1 MTEPAR
7 ESDVCVIVEG
17 AYPYVTGGVASWLQE
32 LITSLPDITF
42 SVLAIKADE
51 HTQPWH
57 VTPPPNVIEIVEVP
71 LSFAPRRPAAVA
83 PRIADRIGRL
93 LHQFLETGA
102 PDLLRSLNAELGAL
116 RPTPRVGDIMSS
128 PEMFAILSGHYRKAF
143 PSASF
148 HHFFWATRILL
159 GGLLAVLLAPLPRA
173 RIYHTLSTGFAG
185 LLAARAT
192 YETGRPAFL
201 TEHGIY
207 LLERQI
213 EIMMAEWM
221 GDQTETGL
229 VLAREHHDLRD
240 LWSAAFESYAHGC
253 YDACSPIIAL
263 YGANSEVQARLG
275 AQRDRLRV
283 IPNGI
288 RPERFADVV
297 SNRDE
302 AKPLIALIGRVVPI
316 KDIKTFIRAAALV
329 HAAFPQ
335 ARFAVL
341 GPKDED
347 ADYAADCDA
356 LVAELGMEDVIAFP
370 GRVNVVD
377 WMPQIDILVLT
388 SLSEAQPLVILE
400 AGACGIPSVA
410 PDVGSCREL
419 IEGTSPGARHGG
431 IITALV
437 DPEATST
444 ALLRLLRDPALR
456 AEMGQAMQDRVHA
469 DYDWSGI
476 VAQYRRIYTGS
487 AESVAGNEAGDTPGA
502 SAPDLPPVRPI
513 EIAPVR

>member
-1 MTEPAR
+1 MTADPQ

-17 AYPYVTGGVASWLQE
+17 AYPFVTGGVASWLQE
-32 LITSLPDITF
+32 LITSLPDLTF
-42 SVLAIKADE
+42 SILAIKADE
-51 HTQPWH
+51 NPQAWH
-57 VTPPPNVIEIVEVP
+57 VTPPENVVEVVEVP
-71 LSFAPRRPAAVA
+71 LSFAPTRPTALPA
-83 PRIADRIGRL
+83 RFSERIGRL
-93 LHQFLETGA
+93 ILEFLEDGS
-102 PDLLRSLNAELGAL
+102 PEVLRSLTRELAAQK
-116 RPTPRVGDIMSS
+116 PTPRVGDIMSS
-128 PEMFAILSGHYRKAF
+128 PELFAILAEHYEQKF
-143 PSASF
+143 PAASF

-173 RIYHTLSTGFAG
+173 KIYHTLSTGFAG

-229 VLAREHHDLRD
+229 VLQRDHYDLRD
-240 LWSAAFESYAHGC
+240 LWSAAFQSYARGC
-253 YDACSPIIAL
+253 YDACNPIISL

-275 AQRDRLRV
+275 ARRDRLRV
-283 IPNGI
+283 LPNGI
-288 RPERFADVV
+288 RPARFADIVPE
-297 SNRDE
+297 RDE
-302 AKPLIALIGRVVPI
+302 ARPLVALIGRVVPI
-316 KDIKTFIRAAALV
+316 KDIKTFIRAAALI
-329 HAAFPQ
+329 HAAFPS

-347 ADYAADCDA
+347 AGYSADCDA
-356 LVAELGMEDVIAFP
+356 LVSELELENVIEFP
-370 GRVNVVD
+370 GRVNIVD
-377 WMPQIDILVLT
+377 WMPHIDILVLT

-419 IEGTSPGARHGG
+419 IEGTTPDAEHGG

-437 DPEATST
+437 DPDAT
-444 ALLRLLRDPALR
+444 ADAILRLLRDPVLR
-456 AEMGQAMQDRVHA
+456 ARMGQAIRDRVHA
-469 DYDWSGI
+469 DYDWTGI
-476 VAQYRRIYTGS
+476 VKQYREIYTGTNGAADPGPSRAGQKAKEPVKNEDRS
-487 AESVAGNEAGDTPGA
+487 AA
-502 SAPDLPPVRPI
+502 
-513 EIAPVR
+513 